1 MQPLVSII
9 TPMYNSEKFILK
21 TIESIVNQTYSN
33 WELLLI
39 DDGST
44 DNTIQI
50 VEDFKLKYTI
60 LALLGIYIET

>member
-9 TPMYNSEKFILK
+9 TPMYNSENFILK
-21 TIESIVNQTYSN
+21 TIESVVNQTYSN

-50 VEDFKLKYTI
+50 VEDFKQKYTNYFKI
-60 LALLGIYIET
+60 QLI